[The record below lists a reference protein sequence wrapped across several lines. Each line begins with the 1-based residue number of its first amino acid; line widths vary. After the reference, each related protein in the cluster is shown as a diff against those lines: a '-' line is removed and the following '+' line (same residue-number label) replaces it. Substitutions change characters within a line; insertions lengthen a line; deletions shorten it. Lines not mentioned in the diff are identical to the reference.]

1 MRATDDSR
9 EQRAEAKAQTAPR
22 DEEGSKHTVTEAE
35 ADHSNASDSTEQAE
49 PAPADEGEAETG
61 KAAPAA
67 PESTR
72 SGQAPSEQ
80 APSGQATSEQK
91 GSGRQDASR
100 DSGDAPLATPAE
112 VAIDENLVRAIEE
125 GTLDER
131 TAIASA
137 IAAAADEEAYRQEIA
152 REGLGNGP
160 SKSAPVPALQSP
172 LRVNELKPGTAT
184 IQHLYPRP
192 LAETIVAGLRK
203 AFRIIL
209 QLGLILAICLAGEQ
223 ISEVLPF
230 DFPSNICSMLLLL
243 LFLVTGVLKMDNIS
257 EAADFLLDNMA
268 IFFIP
273 AAVAIMGSVDLLAG
287 NILKL
292 VIICLIT
299 TVLVFFVTSYTVSGV
314 AKLMAH
320 IESKRAS
327 AGAGAGAA
335 QGTVAAQGAGTV
347 AGSDAKER

>member
-61 KAAPAA
+61 KAASAA
-67 PESTR
+67 PEST
-72 SGQAPSEQ
+72 
-80 APSGQATSEQK
+80 PSGQAASEQK
-91 GSGRQDASR
+91 EPGRQDANH

-160 SKSAPVPALQSP
+160 SKNAPVPTLQSP

-192 LAETIVAGLRK
+192 LAETIVAGVRK

-314 AKLMAH
+314 AKLMAR
-320 IESKRAS
+320 IESRRAS